1 MTANIDESEG
11 GVPWPQQLLDSVWL
25 LAMAAVLYW
34 AIVYLMWGAIE
45 ILVVPMG

>member
-1 MTANIDESEG
+1 MTANIDESEDG
-11 GVPWPQQLLDSVWL
+11 APWPQQLLDSVWL

-34 AIVYLMWGAIE
+34 AIVYLMWSAIE